1 MVGHHR
7 GRAILAR
14 LVSREPAQLELLYQT
29 GSRRRNADAV
39 ERTIRALRHADR
51 LEGVDAG
58 LIAAARTLA
67 RALDHAPNPYVAG
80 TVARVHLEAL
90 RLLAGRPAP
99 ESDELDDFLRSLR
112 RTPSLRNPE
121 EP

>member
-1 MVGHHR
+1 M
-7 GRAILAR
+7 
-14 LVSREPAQLELLYQT
+14 SREPDQLELLF
-29 GSRRRNADAV
+29 RARAPRRNAAAV
-39 ERTIRALRHADR
+39 ERTIAALRTADR
-51 LEGVDAG
+51 LEASDAG

-67 RALDHAPNPYVAG
+67 RALDHAPSPYVAG

-112 RTPSLRNPE
+112 RTPSLRHPE

>member
-1 MVGHHR
+1 M
-7 GRAILAR
+7 
-14 LVSREPAQLELLYQT
+14 SREPEQLELLYRA
-29 GSRRRNADAV
+29 GKPRRNTDAV
-39 ERTIRALRHADR
+39 ERTIRALRGADR
-51 LEGVDAG
+51 LEPVDAG

-67 RALDHAPNPYVAG
+67 RALDHSPNPYVAA
-80 TVARVHLEAL
+80 TVGRVHLEAL

-112 RTPSLRNPE
+112 RTPALRNPE

>member
-1 MVGHHR
+1 M
-7 GRAILAR
+7 
-14 LVSREPAQLELLYQT
+14 SREPDQLELLFRARAPT
-29 GSRRRNADAV
+29 RNASAL
-39 ERTIRALRHADR
+39 ERTITALRSTDR
-51 LEGVDAG
+51 LEPADAA

-80 TVARVHLEAL
+80 NVARVHLEAI

-99 ESDELDDFLRSLR
+99 EPDELDDFLRSLR
-112 RTPSLRNPE
+112 RPSPIRNPA